1 MKINTK
7 PLAKTFLVLV
17 ATSVLTTAAPAD
29 TRVAIIDL
37 KRVFEKY
44 WKTKQA
50 NADLDEQK
58 ADITKKKKGMLDDY
72 QKAND
77 DYKKLFE
84 SANDQAV
91 STDERERRKSAAE
104 KKLVEIKEIEQ
115 TATLFQ
121 RNAEENLSLQVR
133 RRTENILR
141 DIRDLVDAKAK
152 AGGYS
157 LVIDTSAQSP
167 SPVPTPVV
175 LYTNGENDL
184 TEEILSQLNAAAPS
198 ALQKSDEDKEKLDD
212 KKYEK
217 KQGRK

>member
-1 MKINTK
+1 MKTNTIT
-7 PLAKTFLVLV
+7 LAKTLLVLV
-17 ATSVLTTAAPAD
+17 AAAVLTAAARAD
-29 TRVAIIDL
+29 TKVAVIDL

-50 NADLDEQK
+50 NADLDDQK
-58 ADITKKKKGMLDDY
+58 ADITKKKKGMLEDY

-77 DYKKLFE
+77 DYKKLVE

-91 STDERERRKSAAE
+91 STDERERRKGAAE
-104 KKLVEIKEIEQ
+104 KKLMEIKEIEQ
-115 TATLFQ
+115 TANLFQ

-141 DIRDLVDAKAK
+141 DIRELIDAKAK

-157 LVIDTSAQSP
+157 MVIDTSAQSP
-167 SPVPTPVV
+167 SIVPTPVL

-184 TEEILSQLNAAAPS
+184 TEEILSQLNAAAPT
-198 ALQKSDEDKEKLDD
+198 ALQRSDEDKEKLDD